1 VEQTIGMHYVTLI
14 HQCNALEAAVN
25 SSEHLPALLQSSCR
39 RWIVCARHWCETVV
53 FVHHSGGDK
62 PPEGGHEAASVHV
75 ISDMPTIVD
84 LAQHILH
91 SWPRHLLLCFVQE
104 AGQPHHAA
112 LQVRLVEAVGYVP
125 SNAAELAPLLNHS
138 VKEGK
143 GEEQLLPGGGLGRAG
158 GLEWLGGH
166 VSIRPGDIGLHALR
180 RFACQLDAAPQY
192 GGGEVWAGH
201 GTEPEAE
208 IRVHPAVSLFLPHL
222 ALGQLFY
229 NARQSACIATPLPKL
244 H

>member
-1 VEQTIGMHYVTLI
+1 MKVIAGQQSVCGQTIGD
-14 HQCNALEAAVN
+14 ALCDSESPMQVLEGAVN
-25 SSEHLPALLQSSCR
+25 SSEHLPALLQTSSR

-53 FVHHSGGDK
+53 FVHHSGCDK
-62 PPEGGHEAASVHV
+62 PPEGGQEAASVHV

-125 SNAAELAPLLNHS
+125 SNAAKLAPLLNHS
-138 VKEGK
+138 VKEGE

-166 VSIRPGDIGLHALR
+166 VSIRPGDVGLHALG
-180 RFACQLDAAPQY
+180 RFARQLNAAPQY
-192 GGGEVWAGH
+192 
-201 GTEPEAE
+201 
-208 IRVHPAVSLFLPHL
+208 
-222 ALGQLFY
+222 
-229 NARQSACIATPLPKL
+229 
-244 H
+244 